1 MVASIITVLCPI
13 SWSSLR
19 SASDSEHCSSSSA
32 LLSIRRR
39 NFSDLTKSTR
49 PHSFS
54 HHSFSFGET
63 VSFISCLNLSENVV
77 LLFAFLGFF
86 KVHLSNFRFMKEIKT
101 ERTTI
106 EYEISRNSPALESTP
121 IPLNMNQGFIVAQR
135 REFMTMMHEFWSS
148 TSSASLER
156 WNAADLDFFDLAY
169 DEKTTTEPMQHAGKD
184 TFFRDIHLFIDR
196 VKDFAM
202 IKSYDAVRNNLHTCL
217 RGVVMTWYT
226 TKLFEETKELVKAG
240 NNLDFWERYLIK
252 RFREITII
260 KERYIFE
267 DANKNNSYDI
277 YFKSYEMNWSY
288 YQSNQS
294 IIDQFSYQHEADSGF
309 IMNQI
314 IVDSSKTWIYQLS
327 IFIMNQVIILDS
339 NQRYSERN
347 SSDDQSRIYYE

>member
-1 MVASIITVLCPI
+1 
-13 SWSSLR
+13 
-19 SASDSEHCSSSSA
+19 
-32 LLSIRRR
+32 
-39 NFSDLTKSTR
+39 
-49 PHSFS
+49 
-54 HHSFSFGET
+54 
-63 VSFISCLNLSENVV
+63 
-77 LLFAFLGFF
+77 
-86 KVHLSNFRFMKEIKT
+86 
-101 ERTTI
+101 
-106 EYEISRNSPALESTP
+106 
-121 IPLNMNQGFIVAQR
+121 MNQGFIVAQR